1 MKFTKNRIRPL
12 LGCLFAATTFSAQ
25 ADEGIFYEH
34 KSWSYT
40 PISPSQSGNAV
51 SMPPSQSFGVHVIG
65 FFDTTGAIRAG
76 LDNTLSKESAR
87 MRKEQAL
94 EDQGA
99 AAGTP
104 YTYSWQER
112 QPVAN
117 DGEIYRIMWSSQGS
131 PWGVLT
137 DMFKVHPGTDYTPS
151 FLGFEID
158 HTLWSYKGSPASY
171 GVGFGTY
178 MHIYNNVV
186 GWSLNRGS
194 ISIPLIFTVSAQP
207 LNDVSVYANAAFG
220 PYGYI
225 KHQVTYNHYE
235 AGAIWTLTKNLRV
248 NASYRTVND
257 YLTQDAK
264 VTTYGK
270 YKATALTLGA
280 GLYF

>member
-1 MKFTKNRIRPL
+1 MKFNQTTLAL
-12 LGCLFAATTFSAQ
+12 LGSLAAATSLNAL

-34 KSWSYT
+34 RSLSFT
-40 PISPSQSGNAV
+40 PMSQSQSGNAITTI
-51 SMPPSQSFGVHVIG
+51 PSQSFGVHVVG

-76 LDNTLSKESAR
+76 LDNAISKDAAKMSKEQELE
-87 MRKEQAL
+87 RK
-94 EDQGA
+94 GT

-117 DGEIYRIMWSSQGS
+117 DGEIYRIMWSSEGS
-131 PWGVLT
+131 PWSSVVAT
-137 DMFKVHPGTDYTPS
+137 STTTDYTPS
-151 FLGFEID
+151 FIGFEVD
-158 HTLWSYKGSPASY
+158 HTLWSHKGSPVSL

-178 MHIYNNVV
+178 MHVYNNVV
-186 GWSLNRGS
+186 GWSLSRGS
-194 ISIPLIFTVSAQP
+194 ISIPLTFTVSAQP
-207 LNDVSVYANAAFG
+207 LNDVTVYGNFAIG

-225 KHQVTYNHYE
+225 KRYVTYNHYE

-257 YLTQDAK
+257 YLTQDVK
-264 VTTYGK
+264 VTDYGK
-270 YKATALTLGA
+270 YQATMLSLGA

>member
-1 MKFTKNRIRPL
+1 MKFNRKMMMAM
-12 LGCLFAATTFSAQ
+12 LGCLPAATSLSAQ
-25 ADEGIFYEH
+25 ADAGVFYER
-34 KSWSYT
+34 KSLSFT
-40 PISPSQSGNAV
+40 PMSPSQSGNAATTI
-51 SMPPSQSFGVHVIG
+51 SPQSFGVHVIG

-76 LDNTLSKESAR
+76 LGNAVSKESAK
-87 MRKEQAL
+87 MSKEQEL
-94 EDQGA
+94 EDKGA

-117 DGEIYRIMWSSQGS
+117 DGEIYRIMWSSEGS
-131 PWGVLT
+131 PLGIIT
-137 DMFKVHPGTDYTPS
+137 DMFQVHPVTDYTPS
-151 FLGFEID
+151 FLGLEID
-158 HTLWSYKGSPASY
+158 HTLWSYKGSPVSY

-186 GWSLNRGS
+186 GWSLSRGS
-194 ISIPLIFTVSAQP
+194 ISIPITFTVSAQP
-207 LNDVSVYANAAFG
+207 LNDVTVYGNFAIG

-225 KHQVTYNHYE
+225 KNYVTYNHYE

-264 VTTYGK
+264 VTDYGK
-270 YKATALTLGA
+270 YQATMLSLGA